1 MRDFVAGFV
10 HGAME
15 TPRAY
20 FAPAVVAWGLLAV
33 IGCLL
38 IDTTDL
44 LLNQQSAEGD

>member
-1 MRDFVAGFV
+1 MVRNFIAGFV

-20 FAPAVVAWGLLAV
+20 FALIA

-38 IDTTDL
+38 IDTTNS
-44 LLNQQSAEGD
+44 LLNQQSVEGD